1 MRSSTVWGP
10 LVALGFGGAVL
21 TPLVRADGAKE
32 GAAPVAS
39 SVSSSMAS
47 SPGSAAGS
55 DSLAPVGSSVPSTSA
70 AAESGTPAPPAA
82 SNTAASDKPLEVE
95 PPKGAWYGYQG
106 IMASFVVSG
115 ATIAAYRKFDAE
127 KRVPLLLSAITLQ
140 IALTPWIHL
149 GHGNHRAVGRS
160 LALQA
165 SLVAGGALLGA
176 YAVQGLA
183 GCPGPQS
190 PCDRLDQA
198 DFAALGALIGAIV
211 APAVDAGWLAFEPPS
226 TASPNAGPPKATGV
240 AIAPTFSL
248 ARPAHGPSGPSVAG
262 GVVGVAGLF

>member
-1 MRSSTVWGP
+1 MRSSSVWGP

-21 TPLVRADGAKE
+21 TPLVRADAPKE
-32 GAAPVAS
+32 GAAPSAS
-39 SVSSSMAS
+39 
-47 SPGSAAGS
+47 
-55 DSLAPVGSSVPSTSA
+55 SA
-70 AAESGTPAPPAA
+70 AASADATTPAPSTTVSAAVGPVESAAPSASVTPAPSA
-82 SNTAASDKPLEVE
+82 STKEKEVEVE
-95 PPKGAWYGYQG
+95 PPRGAWYGYQG
-106 IMASFVVSG
+106 LVASLAVSG
-115 ATIAAYRKFDAE
+115 ATLVAYRKFDAD
-127 KRVPLLLSAITLQ
+127 KRMPLLLSAITLQ

-149 GHGNHRAVGRS
+149 GHGNHRVIGRS

-190 PCDRLDQA
+190 PCDRLDQT

-211 APAVDAGWLAFEPPS
+211 APAVDAGWLAFEPGA
-226 TASPNAGPPKATGV
+226 TPPKDPGPKAAGLS
-240 AIAPTFSL
+240 IAPTFSL
-248 ARPAHGPSGPSVAG
+248 ARPPNGPRPALAGPSVVG

>member
-1 MRSSTVWGP
+1 MRSSPVWGP
-10 LVALGFGGAVL
+10 LVALGLGGAVL
-21 TPLVRADGAKE
+21 TPLVRADGANE

-39 SVSSSMAS
+39 S
-47 SPGSAAGS
+47 AGS
-55 DSLAPVGSSVPSTSA
+55 DSVAPVGSSAPSA
-70 AAESGTPAPPAA
+70 ATPPVESAPSAVPAA
-82 SNTAASDKPLEVE
+82 SATVANDKPLEVE
-95 PPKGAWYGYQG
+95 PPKGAWYGYQS
-106 IMASFVVSG
+106 ILASFAVSG
-115 ATIAAYRKFDAE
+115 VTLAAYRKFDAD

-140 IALTPWIHL
+140 ISLTPWIHL
-149 GHGNHRAVGRS
+149 GHGNHRVVGRS

-211 APAVDAGWLAFEPPS
+211 APAVDAGWLAFEPS
-226 TASPNAGPPKATGV
+226 TASPKAVGSPKTTGV

-248 ARPAHGPSGPSVAG
+248 ARPAHGTGGPSVTG

>member
-21 TPLVRADGAKE
+21 TPLVRADGAV
-32 GAAPVAS
+32 PVAS
-39 SVSSSMAS
+39 VA
-47 SPGSAAGS
+47 SAAGS
-55 DSLAPVGSSVPSTSA
+55 DSAAPVGSSAPPSSVAPVESA
-70 AAESGTPAPPAA
+70 APVPAA
-82 SNTAASDKPLEVE
+82 SASAVTDKPLEVE

-106 IMASFVVSG
+106 IIASFAVSG
-115 ATIAAYRKFDAE
+115 ATIAAYRKFDAD

-211 APAVDAGWLAFEPPS
+211 APAVDAGWLAFEPAS
-226 TASPNAGPPKATGV
+226 TAPAKTTGV

-248 ARPAHGPSGPSVAG
+248 ARPAHGTGGPSVAG
-262 GVVGVAGLF
+262 GVVGVVGLF